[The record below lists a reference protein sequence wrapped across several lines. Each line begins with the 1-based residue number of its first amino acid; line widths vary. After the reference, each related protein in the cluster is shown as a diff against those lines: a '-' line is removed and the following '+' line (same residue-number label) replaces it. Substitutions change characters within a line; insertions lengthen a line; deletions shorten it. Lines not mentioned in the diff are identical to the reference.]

1 MHKGR
6 GLNEGPGACGRCP
19 RKGQAH
25 FAPIAHRKRGRLP
38 PVLEAP
44 EPARRRTS
52 PSRSPPPPPLSAPPR
67 RRLGD
72 GRDFRF
78 RTGGQAGG
86 AGLPGRGRG
95 RHFRSGPRVSPE
107 RRRLL
112 RLLSLLPAE
121 TPAPVSDGARGPG
134 ARGQRGR
141 GVPPWPALV
150 PRAFLSVFLAP
161 GPRWGAPRRLLRIAP
176 HYRPP
181 CRTATRA
188 LSFVAIPQLLPGPP
202 TRLSHRFPFYTAPQM
217 PSALPVPVQSSCP

>member
-1 MHKGR
+1 MG
-6 GLNEGPGACGRCP
+6 GALR
-19 RKGQAH
+19 
-25 FAPIAHRKRGRLP
+25 RGR
-38 PVLEAP
+38 
-44 EPARRRTS
+44 RTAL
-52 PSRSPPPPPLSAPPR
+52 RSPTGSRAGFPLSLRPPSQRAGALPLPAPPR

-95 RHFRSGPRVSPE
+95 WHFRSGPRVSPE

-141 GVPPWPALV
+141 GVPPWPVLV
-150 PRAFLSVFLAP
+150 PRAFLSVLLAP
-161 GPRWGAPRRLLRIAP
+161 GPRWGPPHGCSPRRLLRIAP
-176 HYRPP
+176 HYRPQ

-202 TRLSHRFPFYTAPQM
+202 TKAFS
-217 PSALPVPVQSSCP
+217 